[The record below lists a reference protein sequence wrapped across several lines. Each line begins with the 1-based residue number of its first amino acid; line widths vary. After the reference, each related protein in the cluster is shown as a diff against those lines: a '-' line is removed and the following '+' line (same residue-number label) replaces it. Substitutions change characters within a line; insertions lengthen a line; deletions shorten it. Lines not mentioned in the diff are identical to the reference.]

1 MPVDELPVVITF
13 PEFMRRMTDMQA
25 TSGQKSMFGD
35 MPVMYTV
42 SLNANHPLIG
52 RILQDEN
59 PEEQKILAKQ
69 VYDLALLSQGLLN
82 GKDLTQFIQRTVT
95 TL

>member
-25 TSGQKSMFGD
+25 SSGQKSMFGD
-35 MPVMYTV
+35 MPLMYTV
-42 SLNANHPLIG
+42 SLNANHPVIT
-52 RILQDEN
+52 RILHTEN
-59 PEEQKILAKQ
+59 ADDQKTLAKQ
-69 VYDLALLSQGLLN
+69 VYDLALLSQGLLTGN
-82 GKDLTQFIQRTVT
+82 ELTQFIQRTVT